1 MPRATVIV
9 PTHSHGETLPLAVG
23 SALRQ
28 TESDLEIVILGDGV
42 DKRTRGAAQQ
52 LVDTD
57 PRVRFADL
65 PKGPGHGFAH
75 RQQAVVEAGAKLV
88 FWLADDDLWFP
99 DHVERL
105 ATMLADA
112 HLVASLIVGVHPDGT
127 IQAKPFDLGTSSGR
141 AALAAGSR
149 FIPMSAIAHR
159 RKAFLQLPRGWLV
172 DELQYREVWRQF
184 GAMAKAVMASLLL
197 PTALHLPSTVRE
209 DMTPRERA
217 AELERWSATLSDERR
232 RRAFLEDVVVHL
244 AEMGWV
250 NGQERRYA
258 AASRHSGNGPAAD
271 TGGRPRS
278 RADNMS
284 SARETGQ
291 GTSRAGSSKATPRS
305 SSGSQ

>member
-9 PTHSHGETLPLAVG
+9 PTHRHAETLPLAVG

-42 DKRTRGAAQQ
+42 DKRTRAAARS
-52 LVDTD
+52 LVAAD

-75 RQQAVVEAGAKLV
+75 RQQAVVEAGSKLV

-105 ATMLADA
+105 AAMLEDA
-112 HLVASLIVGVHPDGT
+112 HLVASLIVGVHRDGT
-127 IQAKPFDLGTSSGR
+127 INAKPFDLGTSWAR
-141 AALAAGSR
+141 ARLAEGSR
-149 FIPMSAIAHR
+149 FMPMSTIAHQ

-172 DELQYREVWRQF
+172 GELQYRDVWGQF
-184 GAMAKAVMASLLL
+184 GARPKAVMVSLLV
-197 PTALHLPSTVRE
+197 PTALHLPSSARE

-232 RRAFLEDVVVHL
+232 RRAFLEDVIVHL
-244 AEMGWV
+244 AEVGWV
-250 NGQERRYA
+250 NGQEQRYA
-258 AASRHSGNGPAAD
+258 AVSRQSGNGPTAD
-271 TGGRPRS
+271 SGGRPRS
-278 RADNMS
+278 RSDNMT

-291 GTSRAGSSKATPRS
+291 GTPRAGSSKATPRS